1 MNYELKKYEDAYRH
15 ELIDVW
21 ESSVRAT
28 HHFLKDED
36 ILFYKSLVE
45 GIDFHEFEVYCSFS
59 AENELIAFMGVAE
72 NKLEML
78 FLKPDFIG
86 KGLGK
91 QLTLFAIKTLNIN
104 EVDVNEGN
112 INAVKFYEKIGFKTY
127 DRTPL
132 DGCGKPYPILK
143 MRL

>member
-1 MNYELKKYEDAYRH
+1 MDFQLKKYTDNYRQ
-15 ELIDVW
+15 ELIKVW

-28 HHFLKDED
+28 HHFLSEED

-45 GIDFHEFEVYCSFS
+45 GINFNEFDVYCSFT
-59 AENELIAFMGVAE
+59 ATDELIAFMGVAE

-78 FLKPDFIG
+78 FLNPNYIG

-91 QLTLFAIKTLNIN
+91 QLTLFAINELKVN
-104 EVDVNEGN
+104 EVEVNEDN
-112 INAVKFYEKIGFKTY
+112 ENAIKFYKKIGFKIF